1 MSVPVEPFMTSRQ
14 ARLCARWSLAVL
26 GRLLVVLL
34 GVVFAPLVSGFTL
47 LAVGVFVV
55 SCLSV
60 NGYLFLLLVDAYVME
75 ASSD

>member
-14 ARLCARWSLAVL
+14 ARLCTRWSLAVL
-26 GRLLVVLL
+26 GWLLVVLL